1 MKPPVKP
8 TLNLKATVAK
18 KSENR
23 HESREYAMPSTLDQR
38 RAAYA
43 WEKVQGCNN
52 DYCNL
57 AKAAPALIMSNGLM
71 QTLAY
76 YQDKGKEHHSA
87 LSRHLRQWLKHRF
100 DHRFNGDDYQSV
112 MQGLFNTTD
121 AQFYRH
127 ATEETLALLRWIR
140 QFAAAK
146 AGE

>member
-1 MKPPVKP
+1 MASP
-8 TLNLKATVAK
+8 TPFKSTVAK
-18 KSENR
+18 KSDNASKTEER
-23 HESREYAMPSTLDQR
+23 VMPATLDQR

-43 WEKVQGCNN
+43 WEKVQGCNS

-76 YQDKGKEHHSA
+76 YQDKGKDHHNA
-87 LSRHLRQWLKHRF
+87 LSRHLREWLKRRF
-100 DHRFNGDDYQSV
+100 PKGFESDDYSSV
-112 MQGLFNTTD
+112 MQALFNTAD
-121 AQFYRH
+121 AQFYRQ

-146 AGE
+146 VGG